1 MLTVGSSRHSAPAL
15 QTTSRMAS
23 QEVALVKRSEK
34 TSENLPTVSITSSM
48 GSKLADA
55 LWSMESKG
63 VALNQ
68 TPSRT
73 ALNKEEKIDAA
84 DEFLKVSKMTPAE
97 RIRYFFLKDRE
108 LNEEKLAAMS
118 QQDQEKIEEQI
129 KQLIFERLGLE
140 DEDGKPGENT
150 VAPAPEGPPVPID
163 AAEADGQKPVVTM
176 TGSETDSQ
184 FESI

>member
-1 MLTVGSSRHSAPAL
+1 MLSVGSSRPSAL
-15 QTTSRMAS
+15 LIQTPSRMADHG
-23 QEVALVKRSEK
+23 VAHVKQSEK
-34 TSENLPTVSITSSM
+34 TSENRPTVSITSSI
-48 GSKLADA
+48 GSKFTDA

-63 VALNQ
+63 LALNQ

-118 QQDQEKIEEQI
+118 HQDQEKIEEQI

-140 DEDGKPGENT
+140 DEDGKPSENT
-150 VAPAPEGPPVPID
+150 VAPAPDGPPVPID
-163 AAEADGQKPVVTM
+163 AAEA
-176 TGSETDSQ
+176 
-184 FESI
+184 